1 MAVGLKPLPE
11 LSPIAGMRVGAGA
24 AEISKPRRDDMAL
37 FELSSG
43 SHCAAV
49 FTKNAFCAAPVV
61 IAKTHL
67 ATTSPRYLLVNSG
80 NANCGN
86 GEEGLLA
93 AVRSCEAVAKST
105 GCASE
110 AVLPFSTGVIGQSMP
125 IERMCE
131 TVPRL
136 VQSLD
141 ANGWARAAHAIMTT
155 DTGPKGVSKRVD
167 SLAGS
172 YTLTGISKGS
182 GMIRPDM
189 ATMLAYV
196 GTDANVEPSV
206 LQHSLA
212 AAASRTFN
220 RITVDGDTSTNDAL
234 VVVAT
239 GQSDTVVDSIEGD
252 DYNEFTDALTQ
263 VCVELAQAI
272 VRDGEGATKFISI
285 AVEGAH
291 DDQEGEDV
299 AYTIAHS
306 PLVMTAFFASD
317 PNWGRILACVG
328 RAGLVD
334 LDLERVEIFLDDV
347 CIVRNGARDPGYTEE
362 AGQRVMNAA
371 EITVR
376 VRLGR
381 GKHDVTVWT
390 CDLSHEYVTINAEYR
405 T

>member
-1 MAVGLKPLPE
+1 MSVGLKPLPQ
-11 LSPIAGMRVGAGA
+11 LKPIPGIRVAVGAA
-24 AEISKPRRDDMAL
+24 QISKPGRDDMAL
-37 FELSSG
+37 FELCPG
-43 SHCAAV
+43 AHCAAV

-80 NANCGN
+80 NANCGT
-86 GEEGLLA
+86 GEEGLQA
-93 AVRSCEAVAKST
+93 AVRSCESVAEHT
-105 GCASE
+105 GCVRE
-110 AVLPFSTGVIGQSMP
+110 AVLPFSTGVIGQTMP
-125 IERMCE
+125 IERMCA
-131 TVPRL
+131 TMPGM
-136 VQSLD
+136 VQALD
-141 ANGWARAAHAIMTT
+141 EAGWEKAAHAIMTT
-155 DTGPKGVSKRVD
+155 DTGPKGISMQVNSP
-167 SLAGS
+167 AGP

-196 GTDANVEPSV
+196 GTDATVEPSV

-212 AAASRTFN
+212 AAVSRSFN

-234 VVVAT
+234 VLMSTARS
-239 GQSDTVVDSIEGD
+239 GILIDSIEGD
-252 DYNEFTDALTQ
+252 DYHEFTDALSALCTT
-263 VCVELAQAI
+263 LAQAVI
-272 VRDGEGATKFISI
+272 RDGEGATKFISI
-285 AVEGAH
+285 IVEGAR
-291 DDQEGEDV
+291 DDKEGEDV

-328 RAGLVD
+328 RAGVADLV
-334 LDLERVEIFLDDV
+334 LERVDIFLDDI
-347 CIVRNGARDPGYTEE
+347 CIVKNGARDAGYTEE
-362 AGQRVMNAA
+362 AGQRVMNQE

-376 VRLGR
+376 VRLG
-381 GKHDVTVWT
+381 GGQHEVTVWT

>member
-1 MAVGLKPLPE
+1 MAVGLKTLPE
-11 LSPIAGMRVGAGA
+11 LKPIAGIRVASAAAGIA
-24 AEISKPRRDDMAL
+24 KPGRDDMAL
-37 FELSSG
+37 FELCAG

-61 IAKTHL
+61 IAKNHL
-67 ATTSPRYLLVNSG
+67 STTAPRYLLVNSG
-80 NANCGN
+80 NANCGT
-86 GEEGLLA
+86 GEEGLQA
-93 AVRSCEAVAKST
+93 AVQSCEAVAQST
-105 GCASE
+105 GCVPE

-125 IERMCE
+125 IEQICG
-131 TVPRL
+131 TVPGM

-141 ANGWARAAHAIMTT
+141 QNGWTGAARAIMTT
-155 DTGPKGVSKRVD
+155 DTGPKGASRHVD
-167 SLAGS
+167 SLAGAYS
-172 YTLTGISKGS
+172 LTGISKGS

-196 GTDANVEPSV
+196 GTDATVEPSV

-212 AAASRTFN
+212 AAVSCSFN

-239 GQSDTVVDSIEGD
+239 GKSGTLIDSIEGD
-252 DYNEFTDALTQ
+252 DYHEFTGALTE
-263 VCVELAQAI
+263 VCTELAQAI

-285 AVEGAH
+285 VVEGAR
-291 DDQEGEDV
+291 DDKEGEEV

-334 LDLERVEIFLDDV
+334 LDLERVEIYLDDV
-347 CIVRNGARDPGYTEE
+347 CIVRNGACDPGYTEE
-362 AGQRVMNAA
+362 AGQDVMNRE

-376 VRLGR
+376 VGLGR
-381 GKHDVTVWT
+381 GAHNVTVWT
-390 CDLSHEYVTINAEYR
+390 SDLSHEYVTINAEYR